1 MTKNDV
7 PWLRHGD
14 KTGGYI
20 RRSVTCRSSL
30 CSDDGISSLWDIC
43 KQSLTEKKDNKETH
57 NIHDTNVFQSLCSR
71 MAFTAA
77 AAAFNI
83 NELILLKVGA
93 LGSSFPSFWW
103 TFSPNVIKQLGVSA
117 VFWKYCLNN
126 RSGVDSYTSIR
137 LTHLTEDALLFF
149 PLASPS
155 LRPWQWFVCDCV
167 GLSVCVFFQNHQDLT
182 VMYCYSQL
190 TVC

>member
-1 MTKNDV
+1 MTKNYV

-30 CSDDGISSLWDIC
+30 CSDDGISSLRDIC

-57 NIHDTNVFQSLCSR
+57 NIYDTNVFQSLCSR
-71 MAFTAA
+71 MA
-77 AAAFNI
+77 AAFNI
-83 NELILLKVGA
+83 NALILLKVGA
-93 LGSSFPSFWW
+93 LHFLHFGELSHQMSLNSS
-103 TFSPNVIKQLGVSA
+103 V
-117 VFWKYCLNN
+117 CLQYFGNIVLITDT
-126 RSGVDSYTSIR
+126 GVDSYTSIR
-137 LTHLTEDALLFF
+137 LLTEDALLFF